1 MNKVASAIVLLTI
14 FAAAQTVFATAPT
27 AQTQAASSITTS
39 SAQLNSYVNPNGLS
53 TTIYFQYGLT
63 TSYGSSTSLG
73 GIGTAAGNYGFT
85 VSGLSP
91 NTTYHFRIVAY
102 NSSGTTYGGYLTF
115 TTSTS
120 VTAPTAQTQAASLIT
135 TSSAQLNSYVNPN
148 GGSTTIYFQ
157 YGLTTSYGST
167 TISGGIGTTA
177 GNYGTTISGLS
188 ANTTYHFRV
197 VAYNSGGTSYGSD
210 LTFTTSATAPTATTQ
225 AATLIT
231 STSAQ
236 LNSYVNPNGASTT
249 IYYQYGL
256 TTSYGS
262 TTIAGGIGTTA
273 GNYGTTAS
281 SLTSSTTYHFRIV
294 AYNSGGTSYG
304 SDLTFTT
311 LASAPAATTQAATSI
326 TSTSAQLN
334 SYVDPSGASTTIYY
348 QYGLTTSYGSTT
360 ISGNI
365 GTTAGNY
372 GTTVSGLTPNTTY
385 HFRIV
390 ATSSGGTTYGSDMT
404 FSTGV
409 GPTATTQAATAI
421 NSTSAQLNSYV
432 NPNGQTTTIYYQ
444 YGLTTSYGSTTI
456 TGNIGT
462 TAGNYGTTVSG
473 LSANTTYHFRIVA
486 TNSIGTSYGSDL
498 TFTTTSGVPTP
509 TVTTLAANPVTTT
522 TATLNSSVNPNGS
535 STTIYFQYGL
545 TTSYG
550 STTPTGNIGT
560 SAGNFGYAISSL
572 TPNTTYHFQVVAY
585 NSGGT
590 SYGGDLTFTTSAT
603 TGAPGVTT
611 LAANNV
617 TSVGAQLNGSI
628 NPNGSATTAYFE
640 YGTTTS
646 YGSQTPSGNFGT
658 TSQNISYTISSLSP
672 GTIYHYRLTA
682 YNSNGTTHGSDQ
694 TFTTP
699 GTSNPT
705 AQTLAATSVTSSSA
719 QLNGTLNPNGLNTAA
734 NFEYGLTTAYG
745 SSAPSGNFGT
755 ASQNI
760 GYALSG
766 LTPNTTYHFRL
777 DAVNSSGNS
786 YGVDQSFTTLPTTT
800 TAQNAWVS
808 GTGGLGLRLRAS
820 PSLSGTILL
829 VMPEGAEVT
838 LNSGTQSA
846 DGYLWRNVTY
856 NGQTGWADSEYLVFS
871 PSGTPTPPAGP
882 VSLQQFQ
889 SDGIS
894 PLAQGG
900 TATSSSVVL
909 VATPSGSS
917 SQQFYV
923 QFEVR
928 PAGTAFSN
936 PTITSPVVQGG
947 TAAVVTVPNLA
958 NQGYHWRARV
968 LDGNGVPSSW
978 VSFSGNASDF
988 TVNATASPIA
998 SFSWSPSEI
1007 FVGTPV
1013 TFTAQAAS
1021 QSGLTF
1027 SWNFG
1032 GTPAT
1037 GGTVNQTFTQSGDV
1051 AVTLTVTDS
1060 QGNQSQKTLT
1070 VSVASSDLVS
1080 RINATA
1086 GQSESML
1093 DDILAN
1099 ATSSAE
1105 AADYFAGD
1113 VQAAPNLIA
1122 VKGAFAEVALVIDIG
1137 GAGDTTKLAQD
1148 CINWTRQTYGN
1159 AAANELTLELAGHY
1173 TADSIR
1179 DDFRESLAEWVVSN
1193 GKQGLSYQQMWVPQ
1207 LTTIVSQQKAEI
1219 EQLREQ
1225 AVIAAGSLNP
1235 TQSAQL
1241 VQDLQA
1247 RLVGNYALQASY
1259 DQNANLPI
1267 LFQQYKSS
1275 DESGWTTYKIGQHL
1289 FTVSS
1294 GLLDTALGGVAGIV
1308 ATAAFSATQAE
1319 QDIFNTLASQ
1329 SAEAQLM
1336 SLSISMTG
1344 QGFVTVNQISTNIE
1358 TGLQDVIQ
1366 TQPASPSSG
1375 QIVSITPYTQGTLRT
1390 YNLIPTWFASS
1401 AYANVV
1407 IQNTGTQTAT
1417 YRVEAFLTKTF
1428 VTGQLPGGF
1437 LGIGQRQYQIPV
1449 ATAQDGITLTA
1460 GAQQTVTLTFLTG
1473 DGGQVPEGQNI
1484 VYTLTARAANGYCR
1498 QDQQNQQFG
1507 TIYLDENG
1515 NPIDP
1520 ALVAAASKPQP
1531 PLQSSALTYPGTNM
1545 CAIQISV
1552 QNPFDVPT
1560 MVNLQQALPDGAVI
1574 IDPAGG
1580 NFSNGQLSWSL
1591 NLQPGDFQYF
1601 QVVLQLTAPGSTITN
1616 TVASIYDNVNAT
1628 WVNFT
1633 NTPTVSQMITA
1644 PAPQIQG
1651 AGFSN
1656 GAFGLN
1662 LQALIPGVYTIQG
1675 TTNFIN
1681 WIPISTVTNDAGSIQ
1696 INDLDAQNHPSK
1708 FYRALRQ

>member
-1 MNKVASAIVLLTI
+1 MKTYALRNIVAGILLLI
-14 FAAAQTVFATAPT
+14 FLCAFQSTALATAPSAT
-27 AQTQAASSITTS
+27 TQAASSITTS
-39 SAQLNSYVNPNGLS
+39 SAQLNSYVNPNGLA

-73 GIGTAAGNYGFT
+73 GIGTTAGNYGFSISSLT
-85 VSGLSP
+85 A

-102 NSSGTTYGGYLTF
+102 NSSGTTYGSDLTF
-115 TTSTS
+115 TTLANPPSAT
-120 VTAPTAQTQAASLIT
+120 TQAASSIT

-148 GGSTTIYFQ
+148 GASTTIYYQ
-157 YGLTTSYGST
+157 YGLTSSYGST
-167 TISGGIGTTA
+167 TISGNIGTSA
-177 GNYGTTISGLS
+177 GNYGTSISSLS
-188 ANTTYHFRV
+188 PNTTYHFRI

-210 LTFTTSATAPTATTQ
+210 LTFTTLASAPTATTQ
-225 AATLIT
+225 AASSIA

-262 TTIAGGIGTTA
+262 TTISGNIGTSA

-281 SLTSSTTYHFRIV
+281 SLTPNTTYHFRIV

-334 SYVDPSGASTTIYY
+334 SYVDPSGATTTIYY

-372 GTTVSGLTPNTTY
+372 GTTASSLSPNTTY

-390 ATSSGGTTYGSDMT
+390 ASNSGGTTYGSDLT
-404 FSTGV
+404 FTTLANA
-409 GPTATTQAATAI
+409 PTATTQAATLI
-421 NSTSAQLNSYV
+421 TSSSAQLNSYV
-432 NPNGQTTTIYYQ
+432 NPNGVSTTIFYQ
-444 YGLTTSYGSTTI
+444 YGLTTSYGSTSI
-456 TGNIGT
+456 SGNIGT
-462 TAGNYGTTVSG
+462 TAGNYGTTVSS
-473 LSANTTYHFRIVA
+473 LS
-486 TNSIGTSYGSDL
+486 
-498 TFTTTSGVPTP
+498 
-509 TVTTLAANPVTTT
+509 
-522 TATLNSSVNPNGS
+522 
-535 STTIYFQYGL
+535 
-545 TTSYG
+545 
-550 STTPTGNIGT
+550 
-560 SAGNFGYAISSL
+560 
-572 TPNTTYHFQVVAY
+572 PNTTYHFQIVAY
-585 NSGGT
+585 SSGGT
-590 SYGGDLTFTTSAT
+590 NYGGDLTFTTTALAQ
-603 TGAPGVTT
+603 APTVST
-611 LAANNV
+611 LAASSV
-617 TSVGAQLNGSI
+617 TSVSAQLNATL
-628 NPNGSATTAYFE
+628 NPNGSTTTAYFE

-646 YGSQTPSGNFGT
+646 YGSSSSVGNFGTVSQTISYTIASLTPGTPYHYRLTASNSNGTTHGNDQTFTTTGTSSPTAQTLDATSVTTSTAQLNGSLNPNGISTTANFEYGLTAAYGSSTASGNFGT
-658 TSQNISYTISSLSP
+658 TSQNIGYTIS
-672 GTIYHYRLTA
+672 
-682 YNSNGTTHGSDQ
+682 
-694 TFTTP
+694 
-699 GTSNPT
+699 
-705 AQTLAATSVTSSSA
+705 
-719 QLNGTLNPNGLNTAA
+719 GLV
-734 NFEYGLTTAYG
+734 
-745 SSAPSGNFGT
+745 
-755 ASQNI
+755 
-760 GYALSG
+760 
-766 LTPNTTYHFRL
+766 PNTTYHFRL
-777 DAVNSSGNS
+777 DASNTSGPS
-786 YGVDQSFTTLPTTT
+786 YGVDKTFTTLPTTT

-808 GTGGLGLRLRAS
+808 GTGGIGLRLRDA
-820 PSLSGTILL
+820 PSLSGNILL

-838 LNSGTQSA
+838 LLSGTQSA
-846 DGYLWRNVTY
+846 NGYLWRNVTY
-856 NGQTGWADSEYLVFS
+856 NSQTGWADSEYLVFS
-871 PSGTPTPPAGP
+871 PTGTPTPPAAP
-882 VSLQQFQ
+882 VSLRQLQ
-889 SDGIS
+889 SDDIS
-894 PLAQGG
+894 PIAAGG
-900 TATSSSVVL
+900 TATASSVIL
-909 VATPSGSS
+909 AATTSGSS
-917 SQQFYV
+917 SQQYFL

-928 PAGTAFSN
+928 PAGTAFSA
-936 PTITSPVVQGG
+936 PTITSAAVQGG
-947 TAAVVTVPNLA
+947 AQATVMVPNLA
-958 NQGYHWRARV
+958 NQGYHWQAREV
-968 LDGNGVPSSW
+968 DGNGVPSSW

-988 TVNATASPIA
+988 TVNAAVNPIA
-998 SFSWSPSEI
+998 AFSWSPSTV
-1007 FVGTPV
+1007 FVGTQV

-1027 SWNFG
+1027 SWSFG
-1032 GTPAT
+1032 GTLAT

-1099 ATSSAE
+1099 ATSSAV

-1137 GAGDTTKLAQD
+1137 DAGDTTKLAQD
-1148 CINWTRQTYGN
+1148 CINWTRQSYGN

-1179 DDFRESLAEWVVSN
+1179 DDFRESLAEWIVSN

-1219 EQLREQ
+1219 EQLRQQ
-1225 AVIAAGSLNP
+1225 AVTAAGSLNP

-1247 RLVGNYALQASY
+1247 RLLGNYALQASY

-1275 DESGWTTYKIGQHL
+1275 DESGWTTYNIGQHL

-1319 QDIFNTLASQ
+1319 QDIFNILASQ

-1407 IQNTGTQTAT
+1407 IQNTGTQTAS

-1484 VYTLTARAANGYCR
+1484 VYTLTARAANGYYR

-1531 PLQSSALTYPGTNM
+1531 PLQSSALMYPGTNM
-1545 CAIQISV
+1545 CAIQISI
-1552 QNPFDVPT
+1552 QNPFGVPA

-1591 NLQPGDFQYF
+1591 NLQPGDFHYF

-1633 NTPTVSQMITA
+1633 NAPVVSQIMSS
-1644 PAPQIQG
+1644 PPPQIQP
-1651 AGFSN
+1651 AGFTGGS
-1656 GAFGLN
+1656 FGLG
-1662 LQALIPGVYTIQG
+1662 LQTLIPGIYQVQASSD
-1675 TTNFIN
+1675 FIHWN
-1681 WIPISTVTNDAGSIQ
+1681 PITTVTNAGGSFQ
-1696 INDLDAQNHPSK
+1696 IMDPNSQNYPVR
-1708 FYRALRQ
+1708 FYRASRQ